1 MPLVEIGDCYE
12 RQWPGEAK
20 RHLWVTITQPIPELE
35 GVAVTVSLT
44 TERGISDMTTRLRAG
59 DHPYI
64 DRPTVVS
71 YMDARLVPIKPLELA
86 IAAKVLE
93 LRERFDMELVK
104 EFQRGL
110 MVSAETPKKV
120 QTTYTLAVSMNLHL
134 PE

>member
-1 MPLVEIGDCYE
+1 MPLVEIGDE

-20 RHLWVTITQPIPELE
+20 RHLWVTITQPIPELQ
-35 GVAVTVSLT
+35 GVAVTVCLT
-44 TERGISDMTTRLRAG
+44 TERSISDTTTRLRAG

-86 IAAKVLE
+86 IAAKLLH
-93 LRERFDMELVK
+93 LRERFDMALVR
-104 EFQRGL
+104 EFQKGL
-110 MVSAETPKKV
+110 MASVETPKKV
-120 QTTYTLAVSMNLHL
+120 QAAYTRAVSLNLHL

>member
-1 MPLVEIGDCYE
+1 MLRVEIGDCYE

-20 RHLWVTITQPIPELE
+20 RHLWVTITRPIPELE

-44 TERGISDMTTRLRAG
+44 TERSLSDTTTRLRAG

-71 YMDARLVPIKPLELA
+71 YMDARLVSINALEQAL
-86 IAAKVLE
+86 AAKSLH
-93 LRERFDMELVK
+93 LRERFDMGLVQ

-110 MVSAETPKKV
+110 MASVETPRKV
-120 QTTYTLAVSMNLHL
+120 QTAYRLAVSMNLHL